1 MRFRVPG
8 GSRRFH
14 GKRFPTPPASADKP
28 FLPPHPTLFRFP
40 RPGFPL
46 DALSDPSLAFPT
58 VDPATPRATSP
69 PTAPFLIT
77 VDLKEIRKIVE
88 LMNEHGLTLF
98 DMSKEGFQ
106 LKLRKGQDLDALRG
120 LLGSLPA
127 APAPLAHAAVAPA
140 APVAAAS
147 PAAAPVEEGSAITSP
162 MVGTFYRK
170 PGPDSPAFASVGDV
184 VSEGQTLCIIEAM
197 KVMNEI
203 KSEKSGTITAV
214 LVEDGTPVQ
223 FGDALFRIK

>member
-1 MRFRVPG
+1 M
-8 GSRRFH
+8 
-14 GKRFPTPPASADKP
+14 
-28 FLPPHPTLFRFP
+28 
-40 RPGFPL
+40 
-46 DALSDPSLAFPT
+46 
-58 VDPATPRATSP
+58 
-69 PTAPFLIT
+69 
-77 VDLKEIRKIVE
+77 DLKEIRKIVE

-120 LLGSLPA
+120 LIGSLPA
-127 APAPLAHAAVAPA
+127 AAPAGYAPA
-140 APVAAAS
+140 AAPAQALPAAT

-170 PGPDSPAFASVGDV
+170 PGPDSPAFANVGDV

-214 LVEDGTPVQ
+214 LAEDGSPVQ
-223 FGDALFRIK
+223 FGDPLFRIK